1 MAKALFALILCVC
14 AALTS
19 VPAYSASSPKK
30 SLTWSE
36 LTQDQRTILAPLSND
51 WDSLDSPR
59 KKKWIGIAKR
69 YPTMTVAEQEKVQRR
84 MQDWA
89 KLSPDQRRTARQGF
103 KNLSKL
109 PPEKKQTLRDKW
121 EEYQQLPEEEREKLR
136 SAQKAKKPS
145 SKPSR
150 SSTATGKIESS
161 SSTPN

>member
-1 MAKALFALILCVC
+1 MAKALFTLILCLC
-14 AALTS
+14 AVLTS
-19 VPAYSASSPKK
+19 VPAYSASTPKK

-89 KLSPDQRRTARQGF
+89 KLSPEQRRTAREGF
-103 KNLSKL
+103 KSLSRL

-136 SAQKAKKPS
+136 SAQKAKKPA
-145 SKPSR
+145 SKSPGASAGSGKAAPSP
-150 SSTATGKIESS
+150 STT
-161 SSTPN
+161 N